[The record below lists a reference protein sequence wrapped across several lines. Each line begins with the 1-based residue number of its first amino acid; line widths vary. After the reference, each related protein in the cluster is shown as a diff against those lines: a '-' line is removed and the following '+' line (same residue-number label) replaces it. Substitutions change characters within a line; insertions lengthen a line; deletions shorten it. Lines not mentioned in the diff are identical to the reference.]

1 MALKIYKKN
10 NYCIIEEGTEK
21 RYFAAGELSLCSKG
35 GNWVLVNSSQKS
47 ESFSFNF
54 ADLQN
59 ELGVSVGTAE
69 LVEDYLTLNT
79 NFNLGAQI
87 SSPGAVEIGGGFG
100 GVALP

>member
-1 MALKIYKKN
+1 MTLKIYKKN

-21 RYFAAGELSLCSKG
+21 KYFAAGELSLYSKG

-54 ADLQN
+54 ADLQDQK
-59 ELGVSVGTAE
+59 GGFVGSAE

-79 NFNLGAQI
+79 NFNLSTQI
-87 SSPGAVEIGGGFG
+87 SSPIEGEIGGG
-100 GVALP
+100 VARP

>member
-21 RYFAAGELSLCSKG
+21 RYFAAGVLSLYSKG

-54 ADLQN
+54 ADLQD
-59 ELGVSVGTAE
+59 EKGAFLGKAE
-69 LVEDYLTLNT
+69 LVEEYLTINT
-79 NFNLGAQI
+79 NFILTALG
-87 SSPGAVEIGGGFG
+87 GEGGGR
-100 GVALP
+100 

>member
-21 RYFAAGELSLCSKG
+21 KYFAAGELSLYSKG

-54 ADLQN
+54 ADLQDQK
-59 ELGVSVGTAE
+59 GGFVGSSE
-69 LVEDYLTLNT
+69 KVEDYLTLNT
-79 NFNLGAQI
+79 NFNLSTQI
-87 SSPGAVEIGGGFG
+87 YSPIEGEIGGGFG
-100 GVALP
+100 GVARP